1 MAHYALI
8 DGYLDVMRSE
18 INWRRDLDDVVSEME
33 DHLYTSVEY
42 LVARGHEPDIAQRT
56 TLDRF
61 GEPTVLAAV
70 YASTPTGGLAVPTS
84 GTQRAGTIS
93 IVAGALWLLA
103 ATVYMLSRI
112 NDIRSGDGWQTYY
125 TIFFATILGASLLT
139 VLVMWLGIHKRSGG
153 LGVLGFVGLA
163 VTGLG
168 VVATLLAWAVFLWM
182 AILAVGLA
190 VFGIAVLRAGVAP
203 TWPTV
208 LVSTGFIIGFTAFVA
223 LNALELGPADSFGD
237 HPIAWGISGTIGMV
251 IVAIGLVGWGTWLK
265 SEEPADIEPTAI
277 AA

>member
-8 DGYLDVMRSE
+8 DGYLDVMRRE

-42 LVARGHEPDIAQRT
+42 LVARGHEPDTAQRA

-112 NDIRSGDGWQTYY
+112 NDIRGGDGWQTYY
-125 TIFFATILGASLLT
+125 AIFFATILGASLLT

-153 LGVLGFVGLA
+153 LGVLGYVGLA

-168 VVATLLAWAVFLWM
+168 VVSTLLAWAVFLWM

-203 TWPTV
+203 TWSTV
-208 LVSTGFIIGFTAFVA
+208 FVSTGFTIGFAAFVA
-223 LNALELGPADSFGD
+223 LNALELGPTDSFGD